1 MIALTIAGSA
11 PRQMNTLVPATSSSI
26 ECGRVEEA
34 GRRFRD
40 TPPAAAASTTT
51 GTKPSASAPSCA
63 LRRASRRHVN
73 SCCGVAPYRRATSE
87 TTAPGSRDASTA
99 RDFSLCDQRRRRPP
113 PPVITSTRRPVA
125 AFGSSVWSSLDTS
138 RSPIQEITLP
148 QPASDPKV
156 RPGHRLLSNRVFN
169 SYDNLLDHCCEA

>member
-11 PRQMNTLVPATSSSI
+11 PRQINTLVPATSSSI
-26 ECGRVEEA
+26 ECGRVGA
-34 GRRFRD
+34 GGPGGFGSL
-40 TPPAAAASTTT
+40 THAAAAVSTTT
-51 GTKPSASAPSCA
+51 GTKPSEYAPSRA
-63 LRRASRRHVN
+63 WRRASRRHVK

-99 RDFSLCDQRRRRPP
+99 RDFWLGDQRRRRPP

-138 RSPIQEITLP
+138 GSPNQEITIP
-148 QPASDPKV
+148 KPGSGRKV
-156 RPGHRLLSNRVFN
+156 RSGHRLPALRRHPVSTSNQV
-169 SYDNLLDHCCEA
+169 DT